1 MPELVICYGS
11 NHRAELKKGR
21 MKRLTLIGMPG
32 SGKSAVGRIIAT
44 RLGWEFI
51 DTDLCIER
59 RFGRKL
65 QAVVDQVGAEEFG
78 RIEEETVL
86 GLVGERPAVISTGGS
101 VVYSEAA
108 MRHLASI
115 STVVFLDV
123 PLPRLHGHIAQQA
136 PRGIVGMGDG
146 GLEEL
151 YQKRFELYH
160 RYAHSI
166 VLLHGENLEEA
177 ATRIMSQCDIST

>member
-1 MPELVICYGS
+1 VGKNSPG
-11 NHRAELKKGR
+11 KKEAMER
-21 MKRLTLIGMPG
+21 VTLIGMPG
-32 SGKSAVGRIIAT
+32 SGKSAVGRVIAA

-59 RFGRKL
+59 RFGKKL

-86 GLVGERPAVISTGGS
+86 GLTSAGPAVISTGGS
-101 VVYSEAA
+101 VVYSETA

-123 PLPRLHGHIAQQA
+123 SLPQLHGRIAKAA

-151 YQKRFELYH
+151 YQRRFELYH
-160 RYAHSI
+160 KYAHSI
-166 VLLHGENLEEA
+166 VLLHGENLQDA
-177 ATRIMSQCDIST
+177 ATKVMSQCSIR